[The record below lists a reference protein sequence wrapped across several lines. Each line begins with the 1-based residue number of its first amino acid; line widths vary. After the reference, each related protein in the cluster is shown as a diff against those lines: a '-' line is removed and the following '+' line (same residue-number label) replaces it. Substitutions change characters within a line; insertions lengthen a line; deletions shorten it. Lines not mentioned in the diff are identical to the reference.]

1 MVAVGHVAQ
10 CAAVCACSAGR
21 AWAGMASPCPGHHA
35 LCPSN
40 AVTLGTRN
48 TTEVPTIDEDELL
61 TVLLDTA
68 LAIICLNQPAGH

>member
-1 MVAVGHVAQ
+1 
-10 CAAVCACSAGR
+10 
-21 AWAGMASPCPGHHA
+21 MASPCPGHHA

-48 TTEVPTIDEDELL
+48 TTEVPTIDEDELR